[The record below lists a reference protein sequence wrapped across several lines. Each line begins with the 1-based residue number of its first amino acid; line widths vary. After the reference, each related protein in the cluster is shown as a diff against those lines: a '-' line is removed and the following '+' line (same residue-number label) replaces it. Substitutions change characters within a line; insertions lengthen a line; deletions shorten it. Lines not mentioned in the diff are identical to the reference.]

1 MIRFSVSGC
10 ALVELGSYMSEND
23 MMQIIN
29 DHADIRKMAKNV
41 EFIIRTGDRI
51 IEASEDAFYWNGGK
65 ARHFEIGDVRWKH
78 LERIAQFAHITIQQG
93 SWYFSF
99 ANRWGIGY
107 WYSSDMLKVGWHHGE
122 DPEAIDHNQAMY
134 KRRDYGG

>member
-1 MIRFSVSGC
+1 
-10 ALVELGSYMSEND
+10 MSEND

-29 DHADIRKMAKNV
+29 DHADNRKMAKNV
-41 EFIIRTGDRI
+41 EFIIRTGDQI
-51 IEASEDAFYWNGGK
+51 IEASEEHFYWNGGK

-93 SWYFSF
+93 SWYFAF

-107 WYSSDMLKVGWHHGE
+107 WYSRDMLKVGWHHGE
-122 DPEAIDHNQAMY
+122 DPAAIDHNQAMY
-134 KRRDYGG
+134 KRRDYG